1 MRFPYVCLVI
11 LSLIGVAAA
20 QMPPSR
26 DLHLRGDRFKP
37 LVYDQMTPEQ
47 KTLVDHVL
55 SGDRGSM
62 NGPYNVL
69 LRSPEMGDLAQK
81 YGAQTRFHSSIP
93 QKLNELAIMM
103 TARFWNQ
110 EYVWSAHRA
119 AAQKAGLAPAVSD
132 AVAAGKRPTSMQPDE
147 EIVYSFCSEL
157 LNTRQVTDATFKA
170 AVEKFGERG
179 VVDLIAT
186 MGYYHLVSMLL
197 DVDRYPLPEGAQPEL
212 KPIK

>member
-1 MRFPYVCLVI
+1 MRLPHLCLVI

-20 QMPPSR
+20 QNPPSP

-47 KTLVDHVL
+47 KTLADHVL

-69 LRSPEMGDLAQK
+69 LRSPEMGDMAQK

-93 QKLNELAIMM
+93 QKLNELAILI

-110 EYVWSAHRA
+110 QYVWSAHHA
-119 AAQKAGLAPAVSD
+119 AALKAGLAPAVSD
-132 AVAAGKRPTSMQPDE
+132 AVATGKRPTTMQADE
-147 EIVYSFCSEL
+147 EIVYNFCSEL
-157 LNTRQVTDATFKA
+157 LNTRQVSDATFKA
-170 AVEKFGERG
+170 ALGKFGERG

-197 DVDRYPLPEGAQPEL
+197 DVDRYPLPDGAQPEL
-212 KPIK
+212 NPIK